1 MTILWLFVSTLWLVE
16 NVWNWC
22 NWSESVE
29 KKKIFLYNKL
39 NVTTVK
45 IYSLQTILIRRFH
58 IFLRYFCHWRVNM
71 CGVSSHSFYYSL
83 KTALKRWVYGTVWY
97 CRHIIF
103 FVITSVFYILHELAS
118 TGGWCAFDTCLAL
131 RFPLHSSKTPEV
143 LKSTESTSKPR
154 QLPVVKRLTNINALV
169 SSFAA

>member
-1 MTILWLFVSTLWLVE
+1 LKTCEIDVIGLNLW
-16 NVWNWC
+16 
-22 NWSESVE
+22 
-29 KKKIFLYNKL
+29 KRKKIFLYNKL

-71 CGVSSHSFYYSL
+71 CGVSSHSFYSL

-103 FVITSVFYILHELAS
+103 FVITSVFLHFAW
-118 TGGWCAFDTCLAL
+118 TGKYWGWCAFDTSLAL

-143 LKSTESTSKPR
+143 PKSTESTSRPR